1 MSLEATLATWK
12 LTKKQVTATE
22 KLFLLSCANRAG
34 EAHECWPSLKRLCA
48 DTGMDRKTIINVRQS
63 VIDKGLLIYTGSF
76 SGRSKQIPV
85 MQLTYI
91 DDSVSE
97 LTSTKNGTCT
107 STKNGTGDQYQK
119 RYTESIRGNLKKEN
133 NILSIFAKS
142 TTETT
147 FETSED
153 FLENPV
159 LEVVDMKNDTGYNL
173 VSEPIQQPI
182 SEPDDTEPNNKTP
195 ANRGVPHFAH
205 TKNQDLF
212 FAPATVKTYKNDSR
226 FMSFY
231 TIYPKKIDPNDAY
244 KAFKSVVGN
253 DDDLLSRILEDVNLR
268 KKKHSQWTNKQ
279 FIKAPARYLRSGEY
293 DGEIIN
299 QQEIVNHK
307 QQSVSEEVQKR
318 MEAQEI
324 ASKKA
329 FEKESLLRSKNN
341 QSPSIKNILNTKGG
355 RSIGLQSLLDAV
367 GLRVETLEPGFI

>member
-12 LTKKQVTATE
+12 LTKKQVTSTE

-63 VIDKGLLIYTGSF
+63 VIDKGLLIYTGLF

-91 DDSVSE
+91 DDSISE
-97 LTSTKNGTCT
+97 LTSTKNGTGT

-119 RYTESIRGNLKKEN
+119 RYTESIRGNLKKED
-133 NILSIFAKS
+133 NILSISAKS
-142 TTETT
+142 TTETS
-147 FETSED
+147 FD
-153 FLENPV
+153 NLEQSIHQS
-159 LEVVDMKNDTGYNL
+159 LSK
-173 VSEPIQQPI
+173 
-182 SEPDDTEPNNKTP
+182 TENNKLNNKTIAP
-195 ANRGVPHFAH
+195 QGVPHSAK
-205 TKNQDLF
+205 TKSHDF
-212 FAPATVKTYKNDSR
+212 SFEPTSVKTYKHDPR

-231 TIYPKKIDPNDAY
+231 TAYPKKIDPNDAY
-244 KAFKSVVGN
+244 KAFNSVVGHN
-253 DDDLLSRILEDVNLR
+253 DDLLNQILEDVEIR
-268 KKKHSQWTNKQ
+268 KKKHSQWANKQ

-299 QQEIVNHK
+299 EQELVSNK
-307 QQSVSEEVQKR
+307 QQSVNEEAQKR

-324 ASKKA
+324 ASKKN
-329 FEKESLLRSKNN
+329 FEKERLLRSKSNE
-341 QSPSIKNILNTKGG
+341 STTMKSIFNKKQNTQTG

-367 GLRVETLEPGFI
+367 GLRVKTLEPGFI